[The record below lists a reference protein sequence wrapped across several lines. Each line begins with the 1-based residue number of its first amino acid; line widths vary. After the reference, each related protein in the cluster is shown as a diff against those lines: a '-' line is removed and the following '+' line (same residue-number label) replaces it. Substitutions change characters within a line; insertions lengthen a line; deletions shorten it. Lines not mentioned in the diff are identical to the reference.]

1 MNCLQQAGTQMNSLS
16 AHMVS
21 WDSILL
27 HEQKYM
33 KQSSTLHN
41 HTDTGQQHRDTC
53 ELVVQRDL
61 PSKSTWDTSHSV
73 SILSLLFAC
82 PVLQCGLYYD
92 NMDID
97 HQIVVYNTKIIN

>member
-1 MNCLQQAGTQMNSLS
+1 MNCVQQAGTRKISLS

-33 KQSSTLHN
+33 KQSSTSHN

-53 ELVVQRDL
+53 ELVDQGVVL
-61 PSKSTWDTSHSV
+61 SKSTQKWALYLQAQYSPSC
-73 SILSLLFAC
+73 SLVQYCMVVCTTTTWTLITT
-82 PVLQCGLYYD
+82 VVD
-92 NMDID
+92 NTE
-97 HQIVVYNTKIIN
+97 N